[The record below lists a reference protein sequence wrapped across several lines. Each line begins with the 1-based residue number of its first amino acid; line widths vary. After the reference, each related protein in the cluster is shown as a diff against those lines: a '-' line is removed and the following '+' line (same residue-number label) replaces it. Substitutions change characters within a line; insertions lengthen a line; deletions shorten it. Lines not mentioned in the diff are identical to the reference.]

1 MTPVRVMLWILA
13 IGAGLVVAYALFF
26 DASQAK
32 LALLVAGLGVL
43 GVALAFLGFGLAGS
57 AVRSG
62 ESGRAARA
70 LGVAFIGGILVM
82 AACGSLAA
90 AIILGILAAGVG

>member
-1 MTPVRVMLWILA
+1 MTPLRAMLWILA
-13 IGAGLVVAYALFF
+13 VGAGLVVAYALFF
-26 DASQAK
+26 DASPAK

-43 GVALAFLGFGLAGS
+43 GVTLALLGFGLAGS

-62 ESGRAARA
+62 ESGRAGRA
-70 LGVAFIGGILVM
+70 MAIAFMGGLLVV
-82 AACGSLAA
+82 AACGALAA